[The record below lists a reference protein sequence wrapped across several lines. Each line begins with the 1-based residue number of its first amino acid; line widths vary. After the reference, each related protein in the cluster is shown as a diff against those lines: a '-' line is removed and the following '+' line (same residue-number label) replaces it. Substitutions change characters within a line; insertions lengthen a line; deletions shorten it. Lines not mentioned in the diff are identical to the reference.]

1 MTHFFPAGMH
11 FKEIHMQNTTKT
23 LAVIAV
29 AIAAMTYPFVHAQD
43 RTAASDDGLRIAT
56 GQKGKGYSR
65 LFADLRSV
73 CGNQSPITEVVTEG
87 GLQNLT
93 TLAANRAE
101 LGFVQLDTLQD
112 MKESDEAIGSLLA
125 LMPVNTNLLHI
136 LARSKGYTYRG
147 PDKLWGALPG
157 DQITV
162 IPGKFS
168 ELKGLPVAVVGSAR
182 KLGRTLDR
190 SYSMNFQFT
199 DVETDEQA
207 LNLLRTGK
215 VAALFSTSGWPSG
228 PIQQLKRESNLK
240 LLSFDLAVQ
249 PPYQLVRKNYENL
262 DTFNHEFLAAPNLL
276 VTRPVSTDGAT
287 GKAVLGLMSCIQK
300 NLRSLQEGKYEP
312 AWAEVKNSSE
322 TYGWPRFAANGKR

>member
-1 MTHFFPAGMH
+1 MS
-11 FKEIHMQNTTKT
+11 KLTTTVAAITVALIT
-23 LAVIAV
+23 L
-29 AIAAMTYPFVHAQD
+29 TQLPLHAQD

-65 LFADLRSV
+65 LFADLRTV
-73 CGNQSPITEVVTEG
+73 CGNHSPITEVVTEG

-112 MKESDEAIGSLLA
+112 MKESDDAIGALVA

-136 LARSKGYTYRG
+136 LARSNGYTYRG
-147 PDKLWGALPG
+147 PDKMWGALPG

-162 IPGKFS
+162 TPAKFS

-190 SYSMNFQFT
+190 SFAMNFQFV

-207 LNLLRTGK
+207 LTKLRTGK
-215 VAALFSTSGWPSG
+215 VAAIFSTSGWPSG
-228 PIQQLKRESNLK
+228 PVQALKRDSNIK
-240 LLSFDLAVQ
+240 LLPFDLAVQ

-262 DTFNHEFLAAPNLL
+262 DTFNHDFLAAPNLL
-276 VTRPVSTDGAT
+276 VSRPFSVDGAT
-287 GKAVLGLMSCIQK
+287 GKAVSSLMNCIQK
-300 NLRSLQEGKYEP
+300 NLRTLQEGKFEP
-312 AWAEVKNSSE
+312 AWAEVKSTSE
-322 TYGWPRFAANGKR
+322 TYGWPRFSAAGKK